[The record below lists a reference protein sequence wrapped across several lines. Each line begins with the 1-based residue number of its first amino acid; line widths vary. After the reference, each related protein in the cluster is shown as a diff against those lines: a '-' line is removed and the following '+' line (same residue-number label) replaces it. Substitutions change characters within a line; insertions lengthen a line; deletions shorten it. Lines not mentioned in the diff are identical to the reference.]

1 MPGSETRSA
10 TTVAIDMRLA
20 FNATSLLGPLTGIG
34 QYSFHLARELLGRAD
49 LRVDLFYGAFWAS
62 KLYTPSSPKLTAAL
76 PWLRNQIP
84 YSYELRRWLQNLRFY
99 GHTQRTG
106 LKSKFDIYHEPS
118 ILPLRFDGPTVI
130 TVHDLSWIRHPEA
143 HPVVRVRAMNRYFE
157 KGLQQASAVIVDSGF
172 VKQELIDVFG
182 LASDSITVI
191 PLGAD
196 TLFRPL
202 ETAQTAAT
210 LTKYQL
216 QHGKYFVAVGTLEP
230 RKNLSLAITA
240 YLQLP
245 QRLRNLHPL
254 VLIGMKGW
262 HSTSLDQQLAALIAA
277 GEVRQLGYVPRPE
290 LAILMAGALALV
302 YPSIYEGFGLPPLE
316 SMACGVPAICANA
329 SSLPELVGDA
339 GVLVDPHNDSELV
352 AAYIRMIEDQQWRSD
367 MSDRAS
373 LRADRYTWSSCADR
387 TLAVYCS
394 VVT

>member
-1 MPGSETRSA
+1 
-10 TTVAIDMRLA
+10 
-20 FNATSLLGPLTGIG
+20 
-34 QYSFHLARELLGRAD
+34 
-49 LRVDLFYGAFWAS
+49 
-62 KLYTPSSPKLTAAL
+62 
-76 PWLRNQIP
+76 
-84 YSYELRRWLQNLRFY
+84 
-99 GHTQRTG
+99 
-106 LKSKFDIYHEPS
+106 
-118 ILPLRFDGPTVI
+118 
-130 TVHDLSWIRHPEA
+130 
-143 HPVVRVRAMNRYFE
+143 
-157 KGLQQASAVIVDSGF
+157 
-172 VKQELIDVFG
+172 
-182 LASDSITVI
+182 
-191 PLGAD
+191 
-196 TLFRPL
+196 
-202 ETAQTAAT
+202 
-210 LTKYQL
+210 
-216 QHGKYFVAVGTLEP
+216 
-230 RKNLSLAITA
+230 
-240 YLQLP
+240 
-245 QRLRNLHPL
+245 
-254 VLIGMKGW
+254 MKGW